1 MPPLIAKTLVD
12 IEMLAPKIGTYRTGT
27 VTALS
32 DPDLLLMA
40 RTRRRRMGQIMAAL
54 DKTQAQKRIFP
65 GKYLISRKIDG
76 EFTCLVFR
84 DGEVLTLNPYGTV
97 RVGAPF
103 HAEAGKLLAKAGISR
118 AIIGGELYVRRP
130 DGKRA
135 RVHDVCRIARAPE
148 TEADVA
154 SLAFA
159 AFGIY
164 DLDGADLS
172 GSPEATLAKLTELF
186 KGGDR
191 AHVVETV
198 AGDEQAVHARFKQWV
213 EVEGGEGIVA
223 LSDKYG
229 GFKIK
234 PRHSMDLAVVGFS
247 RGTEDRAGMLHSLL
261 LAVVRDDGSYHMV
274 GRTGGGFSDAERV
287 AMLADLDAR
296 VAGSDWAE
304 VNSDRVAYKMLKPGL
319 VAEISCLDV
328 IAETS
333 DGQPID
339 RMVLEWDATADRWKG
354 VRRLPLA
361 SIISPQFE
369 RLRDDKTPSPED
381 TGLTQLT
388 RIVEIPDTGAK
399 ATDIRLPAAEI
410 LRRAVATKE
419 IKGRTMVRKLLL
431 WKTNKE
437 QLSPEHPA
445 FVLLLTDYSPNRKT
459 PLEREIRVSS
469 SLEQIEAYW
478 TTWKDENFVKGWV
491 VK

>member
-1 MPPLIAKTLVD
+1 MAKLVD
-12 IEMLAPKIGTYRTGT
+12 SAQLTQKIGAYRTGT
-27 VTALS
+27 VTALAE
-32 DPDLLLMA
+32 PDLLMMA
-40 RTRRRRMGQIMAAL
+40 RMRRRRMGQIMAAL

-84 DGEVLTLNPYGTV
+84 DGEVATLNPYGTV
-97 RVGAPF
+97 RIGAAF
-103 HAEAGKLLAKAGISR
+103 HEEAARLLAKAGIKR

-135 RVHDVCRIARAPE
+135 RVHDVCRVARAPE
-148 TEADVA
+148 SEADVA

-164 DLDGADLS
+164 DLDGTDLS
-172 GSPEATLAKLTELF
+172 GSPEATLARLTEIF

-213 EVEGGEGIVA
+213 EAEGGEGIVA
-223 LSDKYG
+223 ISDKHG

-234 PRHSMDLAVVGFS
+234 PRHTIDLAVVGFS

-261 LAVVRDDGSYHMV
+261 LAVVRADGSFHMV

-287 AMLADLDAR
+287 TMLADLDAK
-296 VAGSDWAE
+296 VAASDWTE
-304 VNSDRVAYKMLKPGL
+304 VNSDRVAYRMLTPGL
-319 VAEISCLDV
+319 VAEISCLDI

-339 RMVLEWDATADRWKG
+339 RMVLEWSAPANRWKG
-354 VRRLPLA
+354 VRRLALA

-369 RLRDDKTPSPED
+369 RLRADKTPSPED
-381 TGLTQLT
+381 TGLSQLA
-388 RIVEIPDTGAK
+388 RIVEIPESDAK
-399 ATDIRLPAAEI
+399 AADSRLPTAAI

-445 FVLLLTDYSPNRKT
+445 YVLLLTDYSPNRKT

-478 TTWKDENFVKGWV
+478 TAWKDENFVKGWV